1 MASQKEQRPSPR
13 RRRGKARRRRQ
24 HRLRVLAACLLL
36 AGIAAGL
43 AALLWPDAPES
54 EIETPAED
62 QTDSAQTPIHKSYYT
77 AEELG
82 LPTVKSPLD
91 ADFDGIDDYEDIL
104 LGARAYIATRPYYES
119 KYYEENDGYPNDG
132 CGVCTDVIWE
142 ALEAAG
148 YDLKSLMD
156 ADIAAHPEAYP
167 DIAYSDPHIDFR
179 RVENQL
185 IFFERYAQSLPLTFD
200 DPSLWQPGDIVVF
213 EEHIAICS
221 DRRNAK
227 GVPFII
233 HHGNPQDGA
242 IEADQMWKYVVVG
255 HFRWNG

>member
-1 MASQKEQRPSPR
+1 MASQREQRPSPR
-13 RRRGKARRRRQ
+13 QRRGKARRRRQ
-24 HRLRVLAACLLL
+24 HRIRVLAACLLL
-36 AGIAAGL
+36 AGMAVGL
-43 AALLWPDAPES
+43 AALLQPDAPES
-54 EIETPAED
+54 KTGTPAED
-62 QTDSAQTPIHKSYYT
+62 QTESAQTPIHKSYYT

-82 LPTVKSPLD
+82 LPTVESPLD

-132 CGVCTDVIWE
+132 CGVCTDVIWK

-167 DIAYSDPHIDFR
+167 EIEFPDPHIDFR

-185 IFFERYAQSLPLTFD
+185 IFFQRYAESLPLTFD
-200 DPSLWQPGDIVVF
+200 DPSQWQPGDIVVF

-227 GVPFII
+227 GVPFIL
-233 HHGNPQDGA
+233 HHGSAQDGA